1 MKPMTAR
8 SAILTAVLL
17 FLLPSCSGSREDAGF
32 PGPSGSPMPLS
43 GTQPAVVLP
52 EVIEEEPVRIVMI
65 GDSLT
70 ARGDFASYFPEADLC
85 NLGHDGDTVHD
96 VTERLG
102 EIGDADRIFLL
113 CGINSLADGL
123 EGILAEH
130 YRILLDTMAALY
142 PEAEVYVQSVLPV
155 SADFQ
160 IYRRCS
166 DETIR
171 TLNREIE
178 TLTEEHGFIWVDL
191 YSLFVEN
198 GAMTEAY
205 TCDGLHLSEEGYAV
219 WAEAIRPYI
228 APRNET

>member
-1 MKPMTAR
+1 MKRT
-8 SAILTAVLL
+8 TGHGTL
-17 FLLPSCSGSREDAGF
+17 FLAALLSLLSACSGLRDPDSV
-32 PGPSGSPMPLS
+32 PGTSGSPMPLS

-85 NLGHDGDTVHD
+85 NLGHDGDTVYD

-102 EIGDADRIFLL
+102 EIGEADRIFLL

-123 EGILAEH
+123 EEAVAAH

-178 TLTEEHGFIWVDL
+178 VLAEEHGYIWVDL

>member
-1 MKPMTAR
+1 MKSMTAR
-8 SAILTAVLL
+8 GVILLSALL
-17 FLLPSCSGSREDAGF
+17 LLLPSCSGLPDPAGG
-32 PGPSGSPMPLS
+32 PEPSGSSS
-43 GTQPAVVLP
+43 GTLLSAGAP
-52 EVIEEEPVRIVMI
+52 EVPEEPEEEPARIVMI

-70 ARGDFASYFPEADLC
+70 ARGDFTSFFPEAELC
-85 NLGHDGDTVHD
+85 NLGRDGDTVYD

-102 EIGDADRIFLL
+102 EIGEAVRIFLL

-123 EGILAEH
+123 EEIVAAH
-130 YRILLDTMAALY
+130 YRTLLDNMEALY

-178 TLTEEHGFIWVDL
+178 AMAEERGFVWVDL
-191 YSLFVEN
+191 YSLFVED
-198 GAMTEAY
+198 GAMAEAY

-228 APRNET
+228 APRNGT

>member
-70 ARGDFASYFPEADLC
+70 ARRDFASYFPEADLC
-85 NLGHDGDTVHD
+85 NLGHDGDTVYD

-102 EIGDADRIFLL
+102 EIGEADRIFLL

-123 EGILAEH
+123 EEAVAAH

-155 SADFQ
+155 SAMKGPAF
-160 IYRRCS
+160 S
-166 DETIR
+166 R
-171 TLNREIE
+171 TDLRVIAVEAAEDVACGASKMILVIGLSREPYLVKK
-178 TLTEEHGFIWVDL
+178 TKFTPG
-191 YSLFVEN
+191 YSYMV
-198 GAMTEAY
+198 
-205 TCDGLHLSEEGYAV
+205 S
-219 WAEAIRPYI
+219 
-228 APRNET
+228 